1 MEAPDTAAL
10 EAIYASIPG
19 GPEMLAWF
27 DGTPSFHDAE
37 IVSLVLNRRS
47 QSYISIH
54 FWNVDRGSDSYF
66 HSTKHAVVTFELAD
80 IYDLQLDGF
89 SHQNVISELIVSHD
103 ESDPERTPYHSL
115 PAGKM
120 DFEIK
125 LEPCYGLDGYIR
137 CKRVAIHLKPG
148 KPEDARE

>member
-1 MEAPDTAAL
+1 MEGPDTAAL

-27 DGTPSFHDAE
+27 GETPSFHDAE

-47 QSYISIH
+47 QSYLSIH
-54 FWNVDRGSDSYF
+54 FWNVERGPDGYF
-66 HSTKHAVVTFELAD
+66 HSVKHAVVTFELSE

-89 SHQNVISELIVSHD
+89 SHQNVISELIISHN
-103 ESDPERTPYHSL
+103 EADPERVSYHSL
-115 PAGKM
+115 VAEKS

-125 LEPCYGLDGYIR
+125 QEPCYGLDGYIR
-137 CKRVAIHLKPG
+137 CKRIAIHHKPG
-148 KPEDARE
+148 KPYDTRE